1 MFITHSSAQV
11 PIPVG
16 LRPEGECVWNY
27 VSVRMHKPWLHVV
40 YEPVAAKDEHPWR
53 GILFLFSPEQLLELA
68 SQPVRIIEI
77 NVVSP
82 GYLNGTERWQ
92 MEPLSEIRV
101 GIDPNQEG
109 QREIFV
115 LVIASGRRYAGPL
128 LTEVGAA
135 LEHERLL
142 FKI

>member
-1 MFITHSSAQV
+1 M
-11 PIPVG
+11 
-16 LRPEGECVWNY
+16 
-27 VSVRMHKPWLHVV
+27 

-68 SQPVRIIEI
+68 SQPVRIIET

-101 GIDPNQEG
+101 GIDPNHDG

-115 LVIASGRRYAGPL
+115 LVITSGRRYAGPL